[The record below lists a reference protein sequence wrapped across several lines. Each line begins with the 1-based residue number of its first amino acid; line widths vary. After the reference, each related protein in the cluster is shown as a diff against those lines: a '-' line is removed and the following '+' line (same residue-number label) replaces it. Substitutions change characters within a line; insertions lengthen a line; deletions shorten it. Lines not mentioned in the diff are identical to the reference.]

1 MGIQHNACLPLVASE
16 RVQLWEISRATA
28 LLAKRLRLGCQLA
41 ARQTFFAWRGLARR
55 PALSGRDGRGKTSRG
70 RAAACSSK
78 MSELAALVRLRSSAR
93 IRYDVKDE
101 DSAFFIIDNL
111 RLWPF
116 RYF

>member
-1 MGIQHNACLPLVASE
+1 MGKITSNGFTSKEVAPGVPVGRSTNVFCVAHLGDCNWGKQLQHILV
-16 RVQLWEISRATA
+16 
-28 LLAKRLRLGCQLA
+28 
-41 ARQTFFAWRGLARR
+41 ARR

-93 IRYDVKDE
+93 VRYDVKDE

-116 RYF
+116 RYI